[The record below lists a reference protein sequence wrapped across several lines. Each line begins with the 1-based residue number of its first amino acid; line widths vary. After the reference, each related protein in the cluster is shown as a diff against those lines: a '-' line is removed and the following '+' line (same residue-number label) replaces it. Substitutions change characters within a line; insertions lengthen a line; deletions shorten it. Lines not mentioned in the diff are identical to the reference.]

1 MKLSIGPI
9 QYFWDRNSVMQFYA
23 AIAQS
28 PVDIVYLGETVCA
41 KRRALNLGDWL
52 DIGAHLAKAGKEV
65 VLSTLVLVEA
75 ASELSYMRRIVENG
89 RYRVEAND
97 MAAVNMLAGY
107 APFMV
112 GPHINVYNSETLRLF
127 ADLGAYRWAPPL
139 ELGREAVAALQ
150 AHRPAGI
157 ETEVLAYGRLPLAFS
172 ARCFT
177 ARANSLPKDSCQFRC
192 GDYPDGM
199 QLDTREGQP
208 FLVLN
213 GIQVQSG
220 STANL
225 VREIDELRKL
235 DVDVLRISPQ
245 SSNMGNVITW
255 FRGAIDGK
263 VDIEKAAVA
272 LGADTQAKA
281 CNGYWY
287 GLPGMDWLAQSA
299 L

>member
-9 QYFWDRNSVMQFYA
+9 QYFWDRNSVMHFYA
-23 AIAQS
+23 GIAQS

-52 DIGAHLAKAGKEV
+52 EIGARLTEAGKEV

-75 ASELSYMRRIVENG
+75 ASDLSYMRRIIDNG
-89 RYRVEAND
+89 RYRIEAND
-97 MAAVNMLAGY
+97 MAAVNVLAGY
-107 APFMV
+107 APFVV
-112 GPHINVYNSETLRLF
+112 GTHINAYNCETLRLF
-127 ADLGAYRWAPPL
+127 ADLGAYRWVPPL
-139 ELGREAVAALQ
+139 ELGREAVETLQ

-157 ETEVLAYGRLPLAFS
+157 ETEIFAYGRLPLAFS

-177 ARANSLPKDSCQFRC
+177 ARANGLPKDSCQFCC

-199 QLDTREGQP
+199 ELETREGQP

-220 STANL
+220 SAVNL
-225 VREIDELRKL
+225 IREVEELRKL
-235 DVDVLRISPQ
+235 EVDVLRLSPQ
-245 SSNMGNVITW
+245 SRNMEDVVNW
-255 FRGAIDGK
+255 FRGAIDGN
-263 VDIEKAAVA
+263 VNIDKAAAA
-272 LGADTQAKA
+272 LGDDAAAGT
-281 CNGYWY
+281 CNGYWH
-287 GLPGMDWLAQSA
+287 GLPGMDWLAESG

>member
-9 QYFWDRNSVMQFYA
+9 QYFWDRNSVMQFYD

-52 DIGAHLAKAGKEV
+52 EIGARLTEAGKEV

-107 APFMV
+107 APFVV

-127 ADLGAYRWAPPL
+127 ADLGVYRWAPPL
-139 ELGREAVAALQ
+139 ELGCEAVAALQ

-157 ETEVLAYGRLPLAFS
+157 ETEVFAYGRLPLAFS

-192 GDYPDGM
+192 GDYPEGM
-199 QLDTREGQP
+199 ELDTREGQP
-208 FLVLN
+208 FLALN

-235 DVDVLRISPQ
+235 DIDVLRLSPRI
-245 SSNMGNVITW
+245 SNMDIVVTW

-263 VDIEKAAVA
+263 VDIDKAVAA
-272 LGADTQAKA
+272 LGADTPAMA
-281 CNGYWY
+281 CNGFWY
-287 GLPGMDWLAQSA
+287 GLPGMNWLAKSG